1 MNISKSMPRLF
12 LTTILMAFLVSATEI
27 ESQAQSDQSA
37 GSDRTGLQQPAP
49 PQDKGS
55 KSGGSIKGR
64 VIGDGSRGVAD
75 ASIMAFPV
83 NVASNMQAMITSLF
97 RPVNTDPD
105 GKFELSGL
113 QPGAYNI
120 SASAPGL
127 VLSDSD
133 SKPFYRPGDS
143 VTLTLVKGAVITG
156 KVTNS
161 TGDPV
166 VGVVVRAIKV
176 REIDN
181 KPLREHRSVASE
193 MVDSF
198 SSMLGPYKTDD
209 RGIYRIY
216 GLTSGYYQVAAG
228 GAGGRGIPSVSTGP
242 YNSDA
247 PTYYPSSTLY
257 TAAEVTLHTGE
268 EAGNI
273 DIRYRENRGHSISGT
288 VSGAKLSGPQQGI
301 SVVLTRAGT
310 GITEATTFVAPSTSE
325 KGFAFDAVLDGEY
338 VVTATAGSGGM
349 IEGPEGLSVLVS
361 PSRRVT
367 MSGSDVTG
375 IDLALESLGSISG
388 RAKLEPMQ
396 DASQKPECKPARR
409 SRLEELVISTQ
420 SEGKRHPEDQA
431 AALLS
436 MFKDTTPNDK
446 GEFMISLL
454 RPSMHRLEI
463 QLPNEQL
470 FVKSIVLPPATPNGK
485 PLDAAKSGVALKA
498 GEKLKELVVTIS
510 EGASGLRGRVVTEAD
525 KPPSMK
531 MRVHLVPAESEAADD
546 VLRYCEAEVAAD
558 GGFSLTNVAPGK
570 YWLVARELS
579 DEEQTELDHKP
590 LAWDA
595 GGRVGLRFE
604 GEASKKLINLAQC
617 QRVDNFVLNYA
628 PLIKPSKPSPKKSAH

>member
-1 MNISKSMPRLF
+1 MVKVF
-12 LTTILMAFLVSATEI
+12 LTTMLMACLVNGSEV
-27 ESQAQSDQSA
+27 ESRAQSDLSA
-37 GSDRTGLQQPAP
+37 GSDHSGFQQITPA
-49 PQDKGS
+49 QEKGS

-64 VIGDGSRGVAD
+64 VIGEGGRGVAD

-83 NVASNMQAMITSLF
+83 NIVSNMQAIVTSLF
-97 RPVNTDPD
+97 RPVSTDPD

-113 QPGAYNI
+113 QPGAYSI

-143 VTLTLVKGAVITG
+143 VNVSLVRGAVITG

-161 TGDPV
+161 TGDPI
-166 VGVVVRAIKV
+166 VGIVVRAIKV

-181 KPLREHRSVASE
+181 KPLRDHRSVSSE
-193 MVDSF
+193 MVDSL

-228 GAGGRGIPSVSTGP
+228 GSGGKGMPSVSVGP

-247 PTYYPSSTLY
+247 PTYFPSSTMY
-257 TAAEVTLHTGE
+257 TAAEVILHTGE

-273 DIRYRENRGHSISGT
+273 DIRYRENRGHSIAGT
-288 VSGAKLSGPQQGI
+288 VSGAKLTGPQQGT

-310 GITEATTFVAPSTSE
+310 GIIEATTFVVPSTAE
-325 KGFAFDAVLDGEY
+325 RNFAFDAVLDGEY
-338 VVTATAGSGGM
+338 VVTATVGSGAM
-349 IEGPEGLSVLVS
+349 LEGPEALGVLVS

-367 MSGSDVTG
+367 VSGSDVTG
-375 IDLALESLGSISG
+375 IDLLLETLGSISG
-388 RAKLEPMQ
+388 RVKLDPLK
-396 DASQKPECKPARR
+396 DASQKPDCKP
-409 SRLEELVISTQ
+409 SRKSQIEELVISTQ
-420 SEGKRHPEDQA
+420 SEGKRHPEDQTA
-431 AALLS
+431 MLLS

-446 GEFMISLL
+446 GEFVISLL
-454 RPSMHRLEI
+454 RPAIHHLEI
-463 QLPNEQL
+463 QLPTEQL
-470 FVKSIVLPPATPNGK
+470 FVKSIVLPAATPNGK
-485 PLDAAKSGVALKA
+485 PLDAAKSGVALKS
-498 GEKLKELVVTIS
+498 GEKLKELVVTLS
-510 EGASGLRGRVVTEAD
+510 EGASGLRGKVVTEGD
-525 KPPSMK
+525 KPPSTK
-531 MRVHLVPAESEAADD
+531 MRVHLVPAEAEAADE
-546 VLRYCEAEVAAD
+546 VLRYFEADIAAD
-558 GGFSLTNVAPGK
+558 GGFSLANVAPGK

-579 DEEQTELDHKP
+579 DEEQTETDHKP

-604 GEASKKLINLAQC
+604 GEASKKIITLAQC

-628 PLIKPSKPSPKKSAH
+628 PLIKPSKPSTKKAAP